1 MFALGGEE
9 ASFTLRGD
17 ALSKCHT
24 GIPSI
29 VLYTEHGC
37 VCACV
42 HAHVPAPSVSFCVLF
57 TSLMAQYRLVF
68 PLLATDSKVDII
80 EFSQDKKVEVGRRR
94 NQVSAIA
101 SSNQPLLK
109 LT

>member
-1 MFALGGEE
+1 MFVLGGEE

-24 GIPSI
+24 GMPSI
-29 VLYTEHGC
+29 VLYTGHGSVC
-37 VCACV
+37 VCV
-42 HAHVPAPSVSFCVLF
+42 HAHVPSVSFCVLF

-68 PLLATDSKVDII
+68 PLLGTDSKVDII
-80 EFSQDKKVEVGRRR
+80 EFSQDKQVEVGRRR
-94 NQVSAIA
+94 NQVSAIK